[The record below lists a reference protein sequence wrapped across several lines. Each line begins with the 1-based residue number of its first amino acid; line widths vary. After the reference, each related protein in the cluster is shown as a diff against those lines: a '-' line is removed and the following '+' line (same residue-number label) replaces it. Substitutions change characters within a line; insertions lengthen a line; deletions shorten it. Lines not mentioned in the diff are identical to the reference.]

1 MLNIIFLNVSVDGG
15 FNRKSCFWDF
25 TRHLDRLDAVL
36 MTRINNANIQGLSS
50 IIERKASSNVYP
62 QLGYFFTNIPE
73 SKPEG
78 LESDKDSDPLL
89 VNLFERGQSL
99 TSNLKSIN
107 LKPQPCYKDID
118 PINLYHKVGHGTLDM
133 YVISPSK
140 ESKEVKEFLAKWNA
154 RDQNLFASKQSKEF
168 QFPLQN
174 LVSIC
179 AMLVWKPA
187 NAEETITRIL
197 FPGNN
202 SKIFIIV
209 YVLLIVINFYCGEIY
224 RQHSRL

>member
-1 MLNIIFLNVSVDGG
+1 
-15 FNRKSCFWDF
+15 
-25 TRHLDRLDAVL
+25 

-202 SKIFIIV
+202 NQNFHSIIN
-209 YVLLIVINFYCGEIY
+209 Y
-224 RQHSRL
+224 